1 MCRPIDGADGQ
12 LHFVPF
18 LVPGAKKKEARW
30 RWKFTYLRQVYRVL
44 DWSWLWRH
52 RVQKLRG
59 HGVRGQKNGKRVNN
73 HTKDGICFVPPQKK
87 QNRRNTLCLDVT
99 AFRETHAH
107 KVPKWGNRRSIQK
120 IRSFQLNLT
129 KNSPTKRICFCQ
141 MHAVH
146 SGT

>member
-1 MCRPIDGADGQ
+1 MALTDSYILFHFLFPGQ
-12 LHFVPF
+12 
-18 LVPGAKKKEARW
+18 KKK
-30 RWKFTYLRQVYRVL
+30 
-44 DWSWLWRH
+44 
-52 RVQKLRG
+52 
-59 HGVRGQKNGKRVNN
+59 RGQMKMKIHLPTTGVQSPWLKLAMTSPCAKAKGPWGTGPEEWEKSQQSHQRRNLFC
-73 HTKDGICFVPPQKK
+73 TPPKK
-87 QNRRNTLCLDVT
+87 TESWKTRRNTLCLDVT